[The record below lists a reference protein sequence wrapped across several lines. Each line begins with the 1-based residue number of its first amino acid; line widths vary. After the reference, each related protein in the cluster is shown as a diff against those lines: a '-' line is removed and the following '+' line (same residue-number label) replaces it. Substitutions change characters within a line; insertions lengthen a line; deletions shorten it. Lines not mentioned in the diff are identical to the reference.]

1 MNIGIDI
8 DGVFINQEKFQ
19 LEKGIDFF
27 KKQYIKNYY
36 EEKNIKLKKS
46 DIYVFD
52 IANEDKDVI
61 NEKEHYIKIDSNG
74 YGIKEIFDCDEE
86 EEKKF
91 WYKNMIKYALFAPFR
106 KDSDRVAKLLKN
118 EGNKLIA
125 ITARAKSDE
134 DSLIGTIQRFL
145 VKIRFKMH
153 GIKCNK
159 FVFCSYKGQKELD
172 DKVNACNN
180 NDIDIMI
187 EDKKGNAEIIE
198 KKTKAKSFLYAT
210 KNNADINNKNITR
223 FVNFSEIYNGIK
235 KYQEKE
241 KFNVLHKDEKEKLS
255 SLDRKNYYKA
265 YREYQAK
272 YVYDSEIIK
281 KREKKLIRAIKY
293 GKIIFDRFVK
303 HEVINI
309 GKIPKEDGV
318 IITTNHRDML
328 DIPLVMSSIGP
339 RPYHPMLKSEFL
351 DTKAEGIL
359 TDLGFIFVNRQ
370 DKSIREQSR
379 ETATKRVL
387 TGSNVIICPEGARNK
402 TDKPLLDFDF
412 GAVSIAQNS
421 GKPIYP
427 CAIYKSSNHKIV
439 NFGDPIYVDADDELE
454 NKNELLYKTT
464 ISLLEECKKYYEAE
478 ITKTEVSENIV
489 SENRDV
495 KLLTKTDKIR
505 Y

>member
-1 MNIGIDI
+1 M
-8 DGVFINQEKFQ
+8 
-19 LEKGIDFF
+19 L
-27 KKQYIKNYY
+27 
-36 EEKNIKLKKS
+36 
-46 DIYVFD
+46 
-52 IANEDKDVI
+52 
-61 NEKEHYIKIDSNG
+61 
-74 YGIKEIFDCDEE
+74 
-86 EEKKF
+86 
-91 WYKNMIKYALFAPFR
+91 KYALFAPFR

-134 DSLIGTIQRFL
+134 NNLIGAVQRFL

-159 FVFCSYKGQKELD
+159 FVFCSYKGQEELD
-172 DKVNACNN
+172 DKVKACVS

-187 EDKKGNAEIIE
+187 EDKKGNAELIE

-235 KYQEKE
+235 KYQETE
-241 KFNVLHKDEKEKLS
+241 KFNILHKEEKEKLS
-255 SLDRKNYYKA
+255 SFDKKNYYRA
-265 YREYQAK
+265 YREYQVK
-272 YVYDSEIIK
+272 YVYDSEITK
-281 KREKKLIRAIKY
+281 KRERKLIRAIKY
-293 GKIIFDRFVK
+293 GKFIFDRFVK
-303 HEVINI
+303 HEVINMNQ
-309 GKIPKEDGV
+309 IPREDGV

-328 DIPLVMSSIGP
+328 DIPLVMRAIGP
-339 RPYHPMLKSEFL
+339 RPYHPILKSEFL

-359 TDLGFIFVNRQ
+359 TNLGFIFVNRH

-387 TGSNVIICPEGARNK
+387 TGSNVIICPEGTRNK
-402 TDKPLLDFDF
+402 TDKPLLNFDF

-427 CAIYKSSNHKIV
+427 CAIYKLSNHKIV
-439 NFGDPIYVDADDELE
+439 NFGNPIYVDINDELE
-454 NKNELLYKTT
+454 NKNELLYRTT
-464 ISLLEECKKYYEAE
+464 ISLLEECKKYYEAMN
-478 ITKTEVSENIV
+478 TKIDIKETTVSENSDSKV
-489 SENRDV
+489 
-495 KLLTKTDKIR
+495 LTKTDKIR